1 MSTLKINPYTGK
13 PTKMVKMYICVFPE
27 EKAKV
32 FTRAKKACYNGVAN
46 EVIRELIKEM
56 K

>member
-1 MSTLKINPYTGK
+1 MSTLKISPYTGK
-13 PTKMVKMYICVFPE
+13 PTKMVRMFIFVFPE

-32 FTRAKKACYNGVAN
+32 FNRSKKACYNGSAS